1 MRKLLKNFTFAI
13 ILVATVIAMTVSVMA
28 SSEVFDQMKD
38 LYASPEAQAAQ
49 TSMLQFLSGPLMLFF
64 RILFIAGILIACVMM
79 VWALKKTWNMFRG
92 NDKGWNWREDIKN
105 IIIGVVIISLLMG
118 GGWLGMLKI
127 AQQYGIDPLT
137 RIITTPANQK

>member
-1 MRKLLKNFTFAI
+1 
-13 ILVATVIAMTVSVMA
+13 
-28 SSEVFDQMKD
+28 
-38 LYASPEAQAAQ
+38 
-49 TSMLQFLSGPLMLFF
+49 
-64 RILFIAGILIACVMM
+64 LFIAGILIACVMM
-79 VWALKKTWNMFRG
+79 VWALKKTWNMFKG